1 MRSWSI
7 ALVALAVAAMASGH
21 AASAAG
27 RDAPATTGP
36 APLRNQAAAPSRV
49 PSPAELE
56 AIKAK
61 AKAAAKARESQKAA
75 PEARPSKAKAS
86 AATTS
91 AAAPKA
97 TVDATTPAAA
107 PAAAP
112 DRAAVSSHAIALP
125 QGQGKVEGL
134 GESFSVQAS
143 TGIATFA
150 VPIPVPPARGAVD
163 PAFSLH
169 YKTSG
174 GAGLAGIG
182 WDMGVPFI
190 ARETN
195 KGVPRYDDRPG
206 IFHPEQ
212 DRFVFGGGQA
222 LVPICVIVVDNCAEV
237 TTGERFPSWADG
249 WQYFRSA
256 VEGGYQ
262 RFFWAP
268 NGRTWRVQEQSGN
281 TWELGE
287 PLEDL
292 PDTSAIEAD
301 PEQPTHIYKWNVAR
315 QYDPEGGTQGQAKPT
330 PRNAVRYRYFHK
342 DGAAYLQDVYYTN
355 PATAVDTGDLAS
367 YGVHVHF
374 AYEARPDATTSFR
387 TGYRVR
393 MDQRI
398 TRVDVTTKPFDAGG
412 GNAVPMPRVVLRRVH
427 LTYDPAFHQSYL
439 LGVQAEGREP
449 VPATEGADGLL
460 PPTSGERLPAMRL
473 TYTHVGPAAIDG
485 FEPFDTQER
494 PIVGA
499 PALPFS
505 DPNVTLM
512 DVDQDG
518 LPDMVH
524 ADPSRYRALGIPSFG
539 WFKNGQ
545 NGTPGRFSSAI
556 PLGLGLLGSD
566 QPSDLRFSAPNVAA
580 LDLDGNGIVDFFHL
594 PPFATSARVY
604 TLQNTGTFGANWQLK
619 GRTSSFPLNQAANL
633 QLFQD
638 GGVLRVAD
646 VNGDGLVD
654 FVRLTGTQLSVYDA
668 LGRQP
673 GGDGLF
679 GTGRRTGPHT
689 AQLSEFPHAHCVPTL
704 APGIPARF
712 DDAAFRLADLNGD
725 GLLDLA
731 YIATGTSVK
740 YWPGRG
746 TGYFGT
752 GEEPAPGTAFCPS
765 DRWIAMPAPA
775 GSVPT
780 FASPDETRLEDI
792 NGDGLEDLVHLG
804 PSRIRVWLNLGGEGF
819 AAPRDITG
827 VNLARPG
834 GLVPVRVV
842 DIDGSGTRDLVY
854 GDVASGLV
862 YRDLSGGQRPGLLV
876 ELATGLG
883 KTTELSYTTSIK
895 ERFDAAAAGTPWTT
909 TMPLVVHLVKTSTVR
924 DHLGVVGRP
933 DGNYVTTYAYRD
945 PVYDPR
951 RRDFQGFK
959 DVETRALGDASSPTI
974 VSRESFLLPACEDLE
989 PEAGIPSP
997 CVPAGRYRDD
1007 PLEALSGLGVESH
1020 VLGVDGTPFSTSHRA
1035 YKIAALYTGLDG
1047 RRVRQITTPYATSFL
1062 YDTKPGSDRT
1072 PYDFPVQ
1079 DVYADVPL
1087 NASAS
1092 RNLHLYQTYGTQGT
1106 FKYHDTDIFGQSP
1119 FDIDYGCNFGCTPLD
1134 ESIQAVHYSYP
1145 VADDPGGWMFR
1156 PSFSYVM
1163 GAPAYEVRRSM
1174 TYEYD
1179 GFGHLLRTTGELGGT
1194 LPLDRFHASG
1204 GTIAPAPTGASV
1216 DATINLGEQTY
1227 DVVGN
1232 VVAAKGPNGRCS
1244 SVAYS
1249 TDYGDLPVSETT
1261 YAGTTAASG
1270 CGTTQLTTTAQY
1282 DRGYGKVTDAFDLH
1296 GEHTTAVYDGFGR
1309 TVVIYAP
1316 RPGDP
1321 TTTGPLPHVYISYD
1335 LPTDDRAR
1343 PYTSVY
1349 TFTLDGIDDNTY
1361 EYKEAWSIADGL
1373 GRSIVTFAEADLAGG
1388 DGGTLLAQG
1397 LNVYD
1402 AKGNVIRAYEPFF
1415 FSGNPLAMNLGDTP
1429 PSPSITM
1436 GYDALGRL
1444 VDRHAQ
1450 DGTYVLHTD
1459 YRGFL
1464 QDTWDAADLT
1474 AAHPQHDTYV
1484 TTQMDGHG
1492 RSLSVTERERVG
1504 GNVIS
1509 RTTEQE
1515 YLSSGEVDLIRRT
1528 TESGTVVR
1536 WMRYDTLGR
1545 MVANVEPH
1553 ATTSFNAD
1561 KTAAL
1566 TGMHTLRYA
1575 WNDAG
1580 DLVGTSD
1587 ARGCG
1592 QNFFYDYAGRML
1604 AEDYSPCDATHAVYT
1619 APNLTTGDGTEVWH
1633 RYDTEDPA
1641 AATAAA
1647 SGFVRNTGYYL
1658 GREASVSDRARKTLM
1673 SYDGRGRSVS
1683 TAVQIAKTGV
1693 PTSALS
1699 TRYTARWYAKG
1710 VTYDNADRIVSET
1723 TGGRSTSLMGAGGAS
1738 RVDLSYTGRGT
1749 LLAVN
1754 SSYGLLANGLV
1765 HAADG
1770 TLQNLTYGDL
1780 AATQTTFTYD
1790 ARKRITNVLTQRL
1803 PPALW
1808 GTGNA
1813 NYTPPVLAQTA
1824 QLTLANTHVTYDL
1837 VDNPTLIEDLR
1848 PAAEWPAGHKPV
1860 TRAMTYDGLNRV
1872 TGVTYTYTGVTN
1884 DPWSSPHAP
1893 EHAGTRGP
1901 GPLGLRGKPKPE
1913 AAFTNRVKTESYAY
1927 DGLGNRTSTDD
1938 DVHGFWD
1945 RSLGTE
1951 SHDGAN
1957 GKPYQLT
1964 GAQQATGSY
1973 AGTLTAAYD
1982 AMGNTTSISVSRP
1995 GVACTPTGANCSQ
2008 RFAYTWDEAN
2018 RLVRARRW
2026 DGNSLG
2032 VASSALPVATPASD
2046 LEYAYDGGDSRVRT
2060 TTTEGGTARHTVYVF
2075 TSLELRKTSYVSN
2088 EYTLNDQVEAVYL
2101 TAAGERL
2108 AKLVPATAL
2117 GTLPAPA
2124 TGGAPIV
2131 LLEMQDMLGSTSVI
2145 VDKAS
2150 GELVENRTYRPYGD
2164 EEQDYRTARWQN
2176 LREDYGFTGK
2186 ESDVEVGLIYFGK
2199 RFLVPSLGRWL
2210 NPDPLALHAPGK
2222 ADLNLYAYV
2231 SGRVFTSVDPLGLTP
2246 DSGGGPPTA
2255 GDTDSGGEA
2264 AANTGRA
2271 LWNGAFYL
2279 LGYPIAAFSRWASGA
2294 LRSSDGADAYR
2305 RSVEAPHH
2313 KVDTMGTAMTG
2324 PIVDATPGISGEL
2337 FLLGT
2342 SVLKNTP
2349 PTVRFEDLPKAPSS
2363 PAGGPA
2369 TSKAPVPVAK
2379 VAKTPAAEATRS
2391 STPKSTGKTAKVEAT
2406 ARSSGCG
2413 PGGCGLDPTCF
2424 TAGTVVATGSGLVPI
2439 ETIRVG
2445 DRVLS
2450 PGDDPAVQ
2458 STTAVDASW
2467 VVLRVSAPSPDRPE
2481 DTIEVSLLR
2490 PAAWVEALG
2499 AVVGGWVPLTIAELG
2514 VDGFAKVRAIESA
2527 PDVRAGPGH
2536 VVLMTVTH
2544 ENRDILR
2551 IRLRETGEDIE
2562 PTGLHPL
2569 FSVDRNAWVGAAKLF
2584 VGERLKAGTGV
2595 VTIEQIGWRSPA
2607 QVYNFEI
2614 EGTHAYLV
2622 GRSRLWSHNAGT
2634 CVKKAHKNADLSTV
2648 DNHRYEIFE
2657 KKNGNVVKTGISGQD
2672 LNKNGDSPR
2681 ANRQVNE
2688 WNEAEGFERYDARV
2702 VETKIPGRP
2711 AAKVRE
2717 QLATDRLFDAGHTL
2731 SRQTYPKP
2739 SKLK

>member
-27 RDAPATTGP
+27 RDALPAGNA

-56 AIKAK
+56 AVKAK

-75 PEARPSKAKAS
+75 PEAKTSKAKAS

-91 AAAPKA
+91 APAPKA

-237 TTGERFPSWADG
+237 TTGERFPAWADG

-287 PLEDL
+287 PLEDA

-301 PEQPTHIYKWNVAR
+301 PEHPTHIYKWNVAR

-342 DGAAYLQDVYYTN
+342 DGAAYLEDVYYTN

-374 AYEARPDATTSFR
+374 AYETRPDATTSFR

-412 GNAVPMPRVVLRRVH
+412 GNAVAMPRVVLRRVH
-427 LTYDPAFHQSYL
+427 LTYDPAYHQSYL

-499 PALPFS
+499 PSLPFS

-545 NGTPGRFSSAI
+545 NGTQGRFSSAI

-731 YIATGTSVK
+731 YVATGTSVK

-752 GEEPAPGTAFCPS
+752 GDEPAPGTAFCPS

-895 ERFDAAAAGTPWTT
+895 ERFDAAAAGTPWST

-959 DVETRALGDASSPTI
+959 DVETRAIGDASSPTI

-1072 PYDFPVQ
+1072 PYDFPIQ
-1079 DVYADVPL
+1079 DVYADVAL
-1087 NASAS
+1087 NVTAT

-1119 FDIDYGCNFGCTPLD
+1119 YDIDYGCNFGCTPLD
-1134 ESIQAVHYSYP
+1134 PSIQAVHYSYP

-1163 GAPAYEVRRSM
+1163 GAPNYEVRKSM
-1174 TYEYD
+1174 TYEHD
-1179 GFGHLLRTTGELGGT
+1179 GLGHLLRTTGELAGT
-1194 LPLDRFHASG
+1194 LPLDRFHATG
-1204 GTIAPAPTGASV
+1204 GAIAPAPTGASV

-1227 DVVGN
+1227 DALGN
-1232 VVAAKGPNGRCS
+1232 VIAAKGPNGRCS

-1373 GRSIVTFAEADLAGG
+1373 GRSIVTFAEADLSGG

-1415 FSGNPLAMNLGDTP
+1415 YSGNPLAMNLGDTP

-1474 AAHPQHDTYV
+1474 PAHPQHDTYV

-1492 RSLSVTERERVG
+1492 RSLSVTERERVA

-1553 ATTSFNAD
+1553 ATTGFNAD
-1561 KTAAL
+1561 KTSAL

-1604 AEDYSPCDATHAVYT
+1604 AEDYSPCDAAHAVYT

-1633 RYDTEDPA
+1633 RYDTEDPD

-1699 TRYTARWYAKG
+1699 TRYAARWYAKS

-1749 LLAVN
+1749 LREVN

-1913 AAFTNRVKTESYAY
+1913 AVFTNRVKTESYAY

-1951 SHDGAN
+1951 SHDAAN

-1964 GAQQATGSY
+1964 GAQQPTGSY

-2026 DGNSLG
+2026 DGSSLG

-2075 TSLELRKTSYVSN
+2075 TSLELRKTSYVSS

-2186 ESDVEVGLIYFGK
+2186 EADVEVGLIYFGK

-2231 SGRVFTSVDPLGLTP
+2231 RGRVFASIDPLGLADESRR
-2246 DSGGGPPTA
+2246 DSQQTSSSELKNQRSSVDDRGADSVVAENQGATEALTNGKASIPTSSVSVQSSVAQVKTTLEQHPQSAEGARRREAERNDAAYQLLRSQDAAMPGGWTSFIPIFGAARDAYVRAQQGRWTEAVANAGMAVLDVSLVRSIARTGLKIGGELLMRMTADVGAEAVADAARGGANIGAEVSRGGPLA
-2255 GDTDSGGEA
+2255 GRNFVVTEGG
-2264 AANTGRA
+2264 TGRA
-2271 LWNGAFYL
+2271 LAGHAWYDGVAGRTVIPERTTLTFWTKDGTRLNDAIGRMVERGDYARIARTPQLLRQIEGAQSML
-2279 LGYPIAAFSRWASGA
+2279 
-2294 LRSSDGADAYR
+2294 
-2305 RSVEAPHH
+2305 
-2313 KVDTMGTAMTG
+2313 
-2324 PIVDATPGISGEL
+2324 PGSYI
-2337 FLLGT
+2337 
-2342 SVLKNTP
+2342 
-2349 PTVRFEDLPKAPSS
+2349 
-2363 PAGGPA
+2363 
-2369 TSKAPVPVAK
+2369 
-2379 VAKTPAAEATRS
+2379 
-2391 STPKSTGKTAKVEAT
+2391 
-2406 ARSSGCG
+2406 
-2413 PGGCGLDPTCF
+2413 LDYT
-2424 TAGTVVATGSGLVPI
+2424 
-2439 ETIRVG
+2439 
-2445 DRVLS
+2445 
-2450 PGDDPAVQ
+2450 
-2458 STTAVDASW
+2458 
-2467 VVLRVSAPSPDRPE
+2467 VSAPSGLNVMSRSRIVYQP
-2481 DTIEVSLLR
+2481 TLL
-2490 PAAWVEALG
+2490 
-2499 AVVGGWVPLTIAELG
+2499 
-2514 VDGFAKVRAIESA
+2514 S
-2527 PDVRAGPGH
+2527 
-2536 VVLMTVTH
+2536 
-2544 ENRDILR
+2544 DILR
-2551 IRLRETGEDIE
+2551 PGMGHIDFAMCRE
-2562 PTGLHPL
+2562 
-2569 FSVDRNAWVGAAKLF
+2569 
-2584 VGERLKAGTGV
+2584 
-2595 VTIEQIGWRSPA
+2595 
-2607 QVYNFEI
+2607 
-2614 EGTHAYLV
+2614 
-2622 GRSRLWSHNAGT
+2622 
-2634 CVKKAHKNADLSTV
+2634 
-2648 DNHRYEIFE
+2648 
-2657 KKNGNVVKTGISGQD
+2657 
-2672 LNKNGDSPR
+2672 
-2681 ANRQVNE
+2681 
-2688 WNEAEGFERYDARV
+2688 
-2702 VETKIPGRP
+2702 
-2711 AAKVRE
+2711 
-2717 QLATDRLFDAGHTL
+2717 
-2731 SRQTYPKP
+2731 
-2739 SKLK
+2739 